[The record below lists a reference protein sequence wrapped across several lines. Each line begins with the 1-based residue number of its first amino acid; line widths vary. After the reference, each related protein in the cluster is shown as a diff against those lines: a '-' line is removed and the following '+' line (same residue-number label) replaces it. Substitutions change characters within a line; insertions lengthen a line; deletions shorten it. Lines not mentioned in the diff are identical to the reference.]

1 MKRRTKHIVQLIK
14 QNINTIDPDAEI
26 ILYGSR
32 ARGDE
37 KNDSDW
43 DILVLTD
50 YPVDLNK
57 ERVFRDS
64 LYDLELEIGEPFSVF
79 VYSKSDWFTK
89 QKITP
94 FFQNVIR
101 EGVRV

>member
-1 MKRRTKHIVQLIK
+1 MNKKTSIIGKLIR
-14 QNINTIDPDAEI
+14 QNISEIDPFAEI

-37 KNDSDW
+37 KKDSDW

-50 YPVDLNK
+50 YPVDINK
-57 ERVFRDS
+57 ERDFRNN
-64 LYDLELEIGEPFSVF
+64 LYDLELRTGEPFSIF
-79 VYSKSDWFTK
+79 VYSKKDWITK

-94 FFQNVIR
+94 FYYNVTQ
-101 EGVRV
+101 EGIQL